1 MSDLSDPGSPTP
13 CTRQREYIADMKRQ
27 NATKSTP
34 AAPRLRENGWN
45 RLTAK
50 EQRAVTVYA
59 AEYLAF
65 LSAAKT
71 ERQAYELALAAAR
84 QAGFRPLEDRARL
97 KPGDQVWIGGHG
109 RTLLLAVIG
118 RRPLTDGLR
127 IAGAHTDAPRLDA
140 KTTPLYEDGGLAWL
154 DTRYYGGIK
163 KYQWVTLPLALHGV
177 IARQDGTLVP
187 VAIGEDPADP
197 VFTITDLLPHL
208 GKEQEKKSLD
218 DGIKGENLNVLFG
231 SHPSPDRKAKD
242 KVKAALLKLLRERY
256 AITEEDL
263 TSADLE
269 IVPAGPARELGLDRS
284 MILGYGQDDRVCAFA
299 CLRALLDRP
308 GVPEHTAIVLLC
320 DKEEVGSIGATGMDS
335 VFFEN
340 AVAELLHRADP
351 RAGDLGRRRTLSRS
365 KMISAD
371 VAAAHDPNYGDVSA
385 PNDNMARI
393 NAGLT
398 ISKYGGG
405 RGKSGASEAS
415 AEFAAEIRRI
425 FNDHQVLWQTGE
437 LGKVDAGGGGT
448 IAKFLARYGMDVVDC
463 GVPLLSMH
471 APWEVAGKLDAYM
484 AWKGYRAFL
493 AS

>member
-1 MSDLSDPGSPTP
+1 
-13 CTRQREYIADMKRQ
+13 MKR
-27 NATKSTP
+27 AKPSPEKTAVP
-34 AAPRLRENGWN
+34 PHPHDNGWH
-45 RLTAK
+45 RLPAR
-50 EQRAVTVYA
+50 EREAVQAYA
-59 AEYLAF
+59 AEYRTF

-71 ERQAYELALAAAR
+71 EREAYGLALAAAR
-84 QAGFRPLEDRARL
+84 PAGFRPLEDCRRL
-97 KPGDQVWIGGHG
+97 TAGDKVWVGGHG

-118 RRPLTDGLR
+118 RRPLPDGLR
-127 IAGAHTDAPRLDA
+127 IVGAHTDAPRLDA
-140 KTTPLYEDGGLAWL
+140 KPAPLYEDGGLGWL

-177 IARQDGTLVP
+177 IVRQDGSAAT
-187 VAIGEDPADP
+187 VAIGEEPGDP

-208 GKEQEKKSLD
+208 GKEQDKKTLE

-231 SHPSPDRKAKD
+231 SHPAPGGQAKD
-242 KVKAALLKLLRERY
+242 PVKAALLALLQERY
-256 AITEEDL
+256 AVSEEDL
-263 TSADLE
+263 GSADLE
-269 IVPAGPARELGLDRS
+269 IVPAGPARDLGLDRS

-299 CLRALLDRP
+299 GLRALLDLD
-308 GVPEHTAIVLLC
+308 GVPEHTAVVLLC
-320 DKEEVGSIGATGMDS
+320 DKEEIGSIGATGMDS
-335 VFFEN
+335 LFFEN

-351 RAGDLGRRRTLSRS
+351 RAGDLGLRRALARS
-365 KMISAD
+365 KMLSAD
-371 VAAAHDPNYGDVSA
+371 VAAAHDPNYPDVSA
-385 PNDNMARI
+385 PHENMARI
-393 NAGLT
+393 NGGLAV
-398 ISKYGGG
+398 SKYGGG

-415 AEFAAEIRRI
+415 AEFTAEVRRI
-425 FNDHQVLWQTGE
+425 FNTGDVLWQTGE